1 MGKTGD
7 WVLGS
12 VKNKPSPGLL
22 SGTFLKEERHKLS
35 QPSHSGL
42 EFSLPSPNLE
52 NHAPREPLAGGAFWN
67 LPSIHLSLGS
77 QKPAFPAPLVPRS
90 PGASHLHLLAVGK
103 VARRDVVLQ
112 LDLGED
118 DGQLEDQLLLLVLLP
133 KHGGHL
139 LLQVADDVRVD
150 LREEVLA

>member
-1 MGKTGD
+1 MGETGD

-12 VKNKPSPGLL
+12 VKNQPSPGLL
-22 SGTFLKEERHKLS
+22 SGTFLKERHKLS
-35 QPSHSGL
+35 QLSHSGL
-42 EFSLPSPNLE
+42 GFSLPSPNLE
-52 NHAPREPLAGGAFWN
+52 NHAPREPVAGGAFWN
-67 LPSIHLSLGS
+67 PPSIHLSLGS
-77 QKPAFPAPLVPRS
+77 PKPAFSAPLVPRS